1 MIVITVG
8 SAFFLKNYIL
18 QQTVDTSKEIGLI
31 KVVQKIK
38 LGVKKTQ
45 MTFNRYLIDI
55 FSINP
60 LKILKSGRPFIAGAW
75 KIMSKVLEGRGGG
88 GG

>member
-60 LKILKSGRPFIAGAW
+60 LKILNSERPFIAGT
-75 KIMSKVLEGRGGG
+75 
-88 GG
+88 